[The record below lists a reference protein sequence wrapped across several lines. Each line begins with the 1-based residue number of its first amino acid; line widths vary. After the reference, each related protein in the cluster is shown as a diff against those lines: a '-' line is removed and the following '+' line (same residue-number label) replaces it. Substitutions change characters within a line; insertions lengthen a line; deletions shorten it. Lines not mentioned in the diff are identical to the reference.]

1 MLRILIGGAAVASV
15 ACSAAET
22 TEDLRAQRSAIYGG
36 LESGPEDDFVV
47 RLETVNAVG
56 LRVDCTGVAVAPRLV
71 LTARHCVV
79 HTHPPPFLCGADGE
93 LVTTTDGGKFG
104 AALEPKNVNVYVG
117 PGFPLD
123 VKARGT
129 QMFTT
134 DTTTVCRDDIAFLV
148 LDTPL
153 EVPPVPLRLI
163 DPVTPGESVSVIG
176 YGFGDPDATELYRK
190 RIGDLAVESV
200 GPEQVDPADYSQ
212 TPPRSFAVGRSTC
225 PGDSGG
231 PAVSEDTGAV
241 LGVASLSSNDCT
253 LPAVRNFFPRV
264 APHAQLAGE
273 AFAAAG
279 EEPWIEG
286 AAPPGSSESCSDC
299 EESGCSVP
307 RGRPASGL
315 TTVLALA
322 VAWLT
327 RRARGASRRREP
339 R

>member
-1 MLRILIGGAAVASV
+1 MGGVALASI

-22 TEDLRAQRSAIYGG
+22 SEDLRGRGFAIYGG
-36 LESGPEDDFVV
+36 VESGPEDDFVV
-47 RLETVNAVG
+47 RLESVNAVG
-56 LRVDCTGVAVAPRLV
+56 LRVDCTAVAVAPRLV

-79 HTHPPPFLCGADGE
+79 HTHPPPFLCGSDGE

-117 PGFPLD
+117 PGYPLD

-134 DTTTVCRDDIAFLV
+134 DTATVCRDDIAFLV

-153 EVPPVPLRLI
+153 DVPPVPLRLI
-163 DPVTPGESVSVIG
+163 DPVTPGEPVSVIG
-176 YGFGDPDATELYRK
+176 YGFGDPGATQLYRK
-190 RIGDLAVESV
+190 RAEGLVVESV
-200 GPEQVDPADYSQ
+200 GPEQVDPADFSQ

-231 PAVSEDTGAV
+231 PAISEETGAV
-241 LGVASLSSNDCT
+241 LGVASLSSSDCA
-253 LPAVRNFFPRV
+253 LQSVRNFFPRL
-264 APHAQLAGE
+264 APHAKLAGE

-299 EESGCSVP
+299 EESGCTLA
-307 RGRPASGL
+307 RGRSRGGVDALLLELGL
-315 TTVLALA
+315 
-322 VAWLT
+322 LT
-327 RRARGASRRREP
+327 RRARGASRRRGP